1 MIRYPIGKSFRKAET
16 TAPAA
21 QKVSYGN
28 RGQSLED
35 DLNETNR
42 YYLAHDIAIIHKK
55 PVPVQIV
62 KVDYP
67 ARSAAVIRE
76 AYFRTPS
83 TTDYNGVWQG
93 KAIDF
98 EAKETKNKTSFP
110 LSNIHEHQM
119 QHMAAVARHG
129 GIVFFIIRFSTL
141 ARTYFMPYE
150 AVVPYWEAM
159 QKGGRKSI
167 PLRQFETSGTLL
179 PAGYMPC
186 IDYVA
191 CLRSLESEETR
202 HD

>member
-1 MIRYPIGKSFRKAET
+1 MIRYPNGKPYQQAKQAMPTKS
-16 TAPAA
+16 
-21 QKVSYGN
+21 VSYSN

-35 DLNETNR
+35 DVNETNR
-42 YYLAHDIAIIHKK
+42 YYNAHDIAIIHKK

-93 KAIDF
+93 KHIDF

-110 LSNIHEHQM
+110 LNNIHEHQM
-119 QHMAAVARHG
+119 QHMAAVRRHG
-129 GIVFFIIRFSTL
+129 GIVFFIIRFTTL
-141 ARTYFMPYE
+141 ERTY
-150 AVVPYWEAM
+150 VVPLTVVEPYWQAM
-159 QKGGRKSI
+159 KNGGRKSI
-167 PLRQFETSGTLL
+167 PLKTFEQHAHLL
-179 PAGYMPC
+179 SAGYMPC

-191 CLRSLESEETR
+191 VLPSLESEETS